1 MDVIVEIQKRS
12 RIKYEFDATTNRLRV
27 DRILN
32 MPMAYP
38 LHYGFIPATL
48 AEDGDELDAVIYASS
63 EFDDLLPN
71 SIISCRPVGVLL
83 MEDEKGMD
91 HKIICVPVMDARL
104 STVKDLSGV
113 DADTLKQLTYFFDNY
128 KTFYKDKWSKVFS
141 LQDVDEAK
149 RVVADATTNALAS
162 NAGKK

>member
-1 MDVIVEIQKRS
+1 MDVVIEIQKHS
-12 RIKYEFDATTNRLRV
+12 RIKYELDVTTNRLRV

-48 AEDGDELDAVIYASS
+48 GEDGDELDAVIYASS

-71 SIISCRPVGVLL
+71 SVISCRPVGVLL

-91 HKIICVPVMDARL
+91 HKIICVPEMDTRM

-141 LQDVDEAK
+141 VQDVDEAR
-149 RVVADATTNALAS
+149 RVVADATARMVALQER
-162 NAGKK
+162 